1 MKKLKLSTLA
11 ITVALLLSSCGG
23 GGQKEEDKTAEVKKS
38 EISIEKESYYPSEK
52 EALTILKAYA
62 DKDIETLKL
71 YAGSAQK
78 MVLDDTY
85 FTENSNA
92 LGFVEKTANWK
103 GEFTDIRYYEDE
115 VNFQKYYYAIAAFY
129 ESPSGQITGVGL
141 KSTDRESWLM
151 SGFGTEYIKKDDFE
165 ALSTELP
172 E

>member
-1 MKKLKLSTLA
+1 MKTIKLLSFA
-11 ITVALLLSSCGG
+11 IAGAILLSSCGG
-23 GGQKEEDKTAEVKKS
+23 SEKKEENKAAEVKKA
-38 EISIEKESYYPSEK
+38 EISIEKESYKPAEK
-52 EALTILKAYA
+52 EALIILKAYA

-71 YAGSAQK
+71 YASGAQK

-92 LGFVEKTANWK
+92 LGFVEKIANWE
-103 GEFTDIRYYEDE
+103 GAFTDIRYYEDE

-129 ESPSGQITGVGL
+129 ESPSGQISGVGL
-141 KSTDRESWLM
+141 KSTDKESWIM